1 MNDKDVKIN
10 YIIELNNQRNL
21 EITVKK
27 NRKKEYDKDRYE
39 RLHGYT
45 KNKDDSIECDIC
57 GGYWKVDNKHRHI
70 NTMKHQKAYAIFI
83 KNNYKY

>member
-1 MNDKDVKIN
+1 MNDQNVKIN

-45 KNKDDSIECDIC
+45 INKDNSNECSIC
-57 GGYWKVDNKHRHI
+57 GGWYQSDNKYQHI
-70 NTMKHQKAYAIFI
+70 NTKKHQKAYAIFI